1 MTDAPGEQRFVTAV
15 SSRLQ
20 QLGALM
26 RGGRNA
32 TEGGELLCSSGMV
45 NVDSPEGPQI
55 PVLTAC
61 VSRLGTIGEMALYRM
76 YSALGMTRVGGQQE
90 LYKYVH
96 YLDSDVLKTAAA
108 GRDEVE
114 STLLANGTCRSNHSG
129 RDRMATCTVPCVSL
143 SMPATAALA
152 VNNSCQ

>member
-1 MTDAPGEQRFVTAV
+1 MVADLRVRFELLVTDAPGEQRFVTAV

-20 QLGALM
+20 QLGALV
-26 RGGRNA
+26 RGGRDA

-45 NVDSPEGPQI
+45 NVDSPEGSQ
-55 PVLTAC
+55 LTVVIAC
-61 VSRLGTIGEMALYRM
+61 VRRHGIAGETALYRM

-108 GRDEVE
+108 GRDEVA
-114 STLLANGTCRSNHSG
+114 STFLSTGTCRSCHSG
-129 RDRMATCTVPCVSL
+129 RDCTATYTAPCVSL
-143 SMPATAALA
+143 L
-152 VNNSCQ
+152 